1 MDLATLWA
9 CTDCYFAAVN
19 DDYNNIESAEH
30 EQEVRAA
37 IERVGDITPGLDYS
51 QHADDC
57 DVTRDYLEG
66 VASDCPECDCDQIS
80 FSWSP
85 CEICLSPL
93 GGSRHAFTLWP
104 TN

>member
-1 MDLATLWA
+1 MEPVTLWA

-19 DDYNNIESAEH
+19 DDYSGIEGAER

-66 VASDCPECDCDQIS
+66 VAGESECECEHVT
-80 FSWSP
+80 FSWTP
-85 CEICLSPL
+85 CDICLSHL
-93 GGSRHAFTLWP
+93 GGSRHAFTIWP
-104 TN
+104 TH